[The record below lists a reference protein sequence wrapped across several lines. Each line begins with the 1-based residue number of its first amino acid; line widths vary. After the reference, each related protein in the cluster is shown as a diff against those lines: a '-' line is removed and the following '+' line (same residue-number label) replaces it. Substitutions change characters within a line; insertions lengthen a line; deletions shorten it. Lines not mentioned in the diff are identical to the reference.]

1 MSYKLSINNN
11 ISKLVVIMKI
21 PLKILLAFL
30 VLILISHN
38 SISIHAQDNNFIRM
52 PFRYNEV
59 WDTVVKEGRDDYGIH
74 KDKIGVGIDFYTDQS
89 REVLAPVSGTVSK
102 GCVSK
107 DVTSLT
113 ITRND
118 GQVFRLIHL
127 LDSSIATSS
136 GYINQGQVLGRIAPK
151 GDYNGPNCN
160 VSSDGFHVH
169 MSIGTSNPNN
179 CVFSIDGY
187 RFECSGMKKC
197 TSSQNGAYTLSFEVD
212 CNRKYVNQYF
222 VSTNGFGLNND
233 QCNNLI
239 NSDPIDQSSENL
251 LNLQVCLNLKRLYDG
266 VYSRTLDNYTRS
278 MISRYKELYNPK
290 PIVSPPPVVTPPKP
304 VTPPIQTPKSVPST
318 PIAPPVVSSSLATVS
333 QPIVTSSASTIT
345 SSISEPIT
353 SSSPAQ
359 SVSSSNPTANEN
371 SPKKPKNYYFGVFSV
386 FLTVLYNWL

>member
-1 MSYKLSINNN
+1 MKLNFKFLI
-11 ISKLVVIMKI
+11 VF
-21 PLKILLAFL
+21 FL
-30 VLILISHN
+30 VFILSSYNIVSVN
-38 SISIHAQDNNFIRM
+38 AQGNNFIRM

-89 REVLAPVSGTVSK
+89 REVLAPVSGTLSK
-102 GCVSK
+102 GCISK
-107 DVTSLT
+107 DVTSLI

-127 LDSSIATSS
+127 LDSSIPISS
-136 GYINQGQVLGRIAPK
+136 GYVNQGQLLGRIAPK

-169 MSIGTSNPNN
+169 LSIATNNPNN

-197 TSSQNGAYTLSFEVD
+197 TNSQNSAYKLSFEVD
-212 CNRKYVNQYF
+212 CNRKYLNQYF

-233 QCNNLI
+233 QCNKLI

-278 MISRYKELYNPK
+278 MISKYKETYNPK
-290 PIVSPPPVVTPPKP
+290 PIPTPPPVVAPVQP
-304 VTPPIQTPKSVPST
+304 VTPPPVIETPKPIPANPKVPL
-318 PIAPPVVSSSLATVS
+318 VRSSSLASTS
-333 QPIVTSSASTIT
+333 QPVISSSATTTSSSMA
-345 SSISEPIT
+345 EPIT
-353 SSSPAQ
+353 SSNPIQ
-359 SVSSSNPTANEN
+359 STTSSTSNSAE
-371 SPKKPKNYYFGVFSV
+371 SIPKKPKNYFFGVFSI
-386 FLTVLYNWL
+386 FITVLFNWL